1 MFIGKA
7 PPDTSTKPSVFRR
20 PSVHVEFSFPLV
32 RRQSDPSH
40 SEPEWFSELSEV
52 VDSLPDLIATFD
64 RDGRLMMI
72 NTAGIDLL
80 GYSEPS
86 LRGLLISDLYPEP
99 DAERIFGDALQQ
111 ALSQGSWAGCAAL
124 KDAEGKPIETYQ
136 RWVAHRLH
144 QEKTRAFTLV
154 ARRLSESSSEDE
166 VRNRRESLAAMS
178 MGFVHD
184 LNNILGP
191 IVAYAGLAAT
201 TIEAGTPAARYVE
214 QITHAAERGRALSTR
229 WAELARDREPK
240 RSIVDMN
247 EIAREIVGWLRVT
260 RPDLRI
266 ELSCDDVV
274 TTVVGDPVQLHQ
286 VVLNLAQNGVE
297 ALSDRAGSIKV
308 RIDHARPDAAEAESG
323 NYLRLEVRDD
333 GRGIDEGIEARIF
346 DPFFSTRTEGSGLG
360 LNVSREIVRAH
371 NGIIRVERS
380 EPKGTTATVFL
391 PVASEDTAD

>member
-1 MFIGKA
+1 MFFVKT
-7 PPDTSTKPSVFRR
+7 PTPTTPKPAIFRR
-20 PSVHVEFSFPLV
+20 PSVRVEISFPPV
-32 RRQSDPSH
+32 RKNDPSH
-40 SEPEWFSELSEV
+40 SELEWLSELSEV
-52 VDSLPDLIATFD
+52 VDSLPDLVATFD
-64 RDGRLMMI
+64 RDGRLLMI

-80 GYSEPS
+80 GYSGHS

-99 DAERIFGDALQQ
+99 DAERILGDALQQ
-111 ALSQGSWAGCAAL
+111 ALTQGAWAGCAAL
-124 KDAEGKPIETYQ
+124 KDAEGKRVETYQ
-136 RWVAHRLH
+136 RWVAHQLH
-144 QEKTRAFTLV
+144 EDKARAFTLV
-154 ARRLSESSSEDE
+154 AHRLSESSARNE

-191 IVAYAGLAAT
+191 IVAYSELAAT

-214 QITHAAERGRALSTR
+214 QITRAAERGRALSTR

-240 RSIVDMN
+240 RSLVDMA

-266 ELSCDDVV
+266 ELSCDEVV

-297 ALSDRAGSIKV
+297 ALSDRAGSIKI
-308 RIDHARPDAAEAESG
+308 RIDHARPDASEATSAD
-323 NYLRLEVRDD
+323 YLRLEIRDD
-333 GRGIDEGIEARIF
+333 GRGIDDGIEARIF

-360 LNVSREIVRAH
+360 LNVSREIVLAH
-371 NGIIRVERS
+371 NGVIRLERS

-391 PVASEDTAD
+391 PIAGEDTPD

>member
-1 MFIGKA
+1 MFIGKT
-7 PPDTSTKPSVFRR
+7 PTDTITTPIVFRGS
-20 PSVHVEFSFPLV
+20 SVRVEFSFPLV

-40 SEPEWFSELSEV
+40 EPEWFSELSEV

-86 LRGLLISDLYPEP
+86 LKGLLISDLYPEP

-154 ARRLSESSSEDE
+154 ARRLSEPSAGDE
-166 VRNRRESLAAMS
+166 LRNRRESLAAMS

-191 IVAYAGLAAT
+191 IVAYAELAAA
-201 TIEAGTPAARYVE
+201 TIDDGSKTARYVE
-214 QITHAAERGRALSTR
+214 QITRAAERGRALSAR
-229 WAELARDREPK
+229 WAELARKREPK
-240 RSIVDMN
+240 RSLVD
-247 EIAREIVGWLRVT
+247 IAKIASEIVGWLRVT

-266 ELSCDDVV
+266 ELSCNDVV
-274 TTVVGDPVQLHQ
+274 TTVLGDPVRLHQ

-297 ALSDRAGSIKV
+297 ALSDRAGSIII
-308 RIDHARPDAAEAESG
+308 RIDHARPDETTG
-323 NYLRLEVRDD
+323 GDYLRLEVRDD
-333 GRGIDEGIEARIF
+333 GRGIDEKIEARIF

-360 LNVSREIVRAH
+360 LNVSREIVLAH
-371 NGIIRVERS
+371 NGVIRLERS
-380 EPKGTTATVFL
+380 APKGTTATVFL
-391 PVASEDTAD
+391 PLASDDAPT